1 LGPWSGDEIS
11 EIHVDRRG
19 TLLVYSLS
27 LPAVIRFQGDALD
40 HKKDE
45 LRKIIEHLNMTGRIH
60 MVKSI
65 DLDFR
70 DGTLVSFRN
79 G

>member
-1 LGPWSGDEIS
+1 MEN
-11 EIHVDRRG
+11 G
-19 TLLVYSLS
+19 TM
-27 LPAVIRFQGDALD
+27 AK
-40 HKKDE
+40 KKDE
-45 LRKIIEHLNMTGRIH
+45 LIKIVEHLNRTGRIH

-70 DGTLVSFRN
+70 DGAVVSFKE